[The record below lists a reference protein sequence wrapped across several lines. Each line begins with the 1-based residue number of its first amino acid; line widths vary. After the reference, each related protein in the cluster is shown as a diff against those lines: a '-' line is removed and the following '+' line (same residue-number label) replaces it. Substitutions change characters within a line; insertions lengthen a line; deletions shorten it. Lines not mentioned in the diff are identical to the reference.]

1 LNDVLEV
8 MLYYCNRKNLLE
20 LLIFKLMRTD
30 IKRRLKK
37 SAFLNYLIETK
48 EKIVNST
55 EILEFFTNLRN
66 PTFANSFEQQQGIS
80 IN

>member
-1 LNDVLEV
+1 MNDVLEV
-8 MLYYCNRKNLLE
+8 VLYNCTRKNLLE

-48 EKIVNST
+48 EKIVKNT
-55 EILEFFTNLRN
+55 EIVDFFANLRN
-66 PTFANSFEQQQGIS
+66 RDYAEDFEK
-80 IN
+80 